1 MKNLEHIERMY
12 EPVYNLASIP
22 TVVTSPKGYGQYLQ
36 NKKAKTKK
44 RKNKKL

>member
-1 MKNLEHIERMY
+1 MY
-12 EPVYNLASIP
+12 EQIYNMAHIP
-22 TVVTSPKGYGQYLQ
+22 TVATNPKDYGQYLQ